1 MPVPDARED
10 LLFLIDA
17 ARGAGRI
24 AARYFRDDP
33 ETWDK
38 PDDAGPVTE
47 ADLAVNDMLH
57 DRLMDARPDY
67 GWLSEET
74 PDDHA
79 RLAASR
85 VFVIDPIDG
94 TRAFIEGSS
103 AFSHSLAVVE
113 NGTVIAAV
121 VYLPIRG
128 KLYAAARGAG
138 ATLNDTPIRA
148 SEAWDLHQAEVL
160 ATKHTLG
167 PAHWPHGVP
176 PVIRAYRPSLAYR
189 MALVGEGRFDAMM
202 TFRATWEWDIAA
214 GSLIIAEAGGMA
226 TDARGQNLR
235 FNSATPKVNG
245 VLAGAPMLHAAL
257 LSARGTGDAPAA

>member
-1 MPVPDARED
+1 MPGPEARED
-10 LLFLIDA
+10 LLLLIEA

-74 PDDHA
+74 PDNHA
-79 RLAASR
+79 RLGAAR

-113 NGTVIAAV
+113 DGVVITAV

-128 KLYAAARGAG
+128 KLYAASLGGG
-138 ATLNDTPIRA
+138 ATLNDRPIHA
-148 SEAWDLHQAEVL
+148 SDARHFHESEVL

-176 PVIRAYRPSLAYR
+176 EVTRAYRPSLAYR
-189 MALVGEGRFDAMM
+189 MALVGEGRFDAML

-214 GSLIIAEAGGMA
+214 GTLIITEAGCMA
-226 TDARGQNLR
+226 TDMAGQGLR
-235 FNSATPKVNG
+235 FNSASPKVDG
-245 VLAGAPMLHAAL
+245 VLAGAPVLHAAFL
-257 LSARGTGDAPAA
+257 QARGNAA

>member
-1 MPVPDARED
+1 MPGPEARDD
-10 LLFLIDA
+10 LLFLIEA

-74 PDDHA
+74 PEDPA

-113 NGTVIAAV
+113 DGVVIAAV

-128 KLYAAARGAG
+128 KLYAASLGGG
-138 ATLNDTPIRA
+138 ATLNDMAVHA
-148 SEAWDLHQAEVL
+148 SDARHFHESEVL

-167 PAHWPHGVP
+167 PAHWPNGVP
-176 PVIRAYRPSLAYR
+176 EVTRAYRPSLAYR

-214 GSLIIAEAGGMA
+214 GSLIITEAGGMA
-226 TDARGQNLR
+226 TDAVGQGLR
-235 FNSATPKVNG
+235 FNSATPKVDG
-245 VLAGAPMLHAAL
+245 VLAGAPALHSAL
-257 LSARGTGDAPAA
+257 LQARGRTA